1 MRITELLE
9 ARLNPR
15 DFYRLERL
23 NNLIKR
29 LETGKPF
36 INDEN
41 EEPVI
46 IKASS
51 EEIEN
56 LKSVALSFG
65 NKEVITKDAISKL
78 MPNTIGGVAL
88 STLFKDGGLGGR
100 GGSKGAGIVVDAI
113 ANVGP
118 AVETWKAIA
127 LFAKLTNRTS
137 NTITIDDLITIKDS
151 LSAQVTRERKKK
163 SKVETAVVRQLISV
177 PDYNGKVKD
186 TISIKIDVGLGSF
199 QRAMAASPEDAPL
212 WGRIQGILRFV
223 NGDPALTRYNKI
235 FASNGRVDPIKIA
248 VVGGKGEK
256 TDVQTSYLSPD
267 GTSKPLSSLTFSV
280 KAGSNKVSQ
289 SSGTTIEG
297 IRTMYKM
304 LGLSEQQANAAVKSS
319 KFLEKIGSEDDMQS
333 LGRIE
338 SIKSIFATAVRE
350 VHSDLGKEG
359 NTSEKQFLN
368 NFFKQIKNSITGGAN
383 MIMVDFNANGSYY
396 KFNPHVISNLVDH
409 VDVEAKLGT
418 QGRPTITIYDKNSN
432 SNLLQIRLEVQS
444 GGRLTFHVELD
455 KNFKNLASSVGKPQQ
470 AIDPTKIS
478 REPSPK
484 LINSPKSVPVT
495 SPNIDN
501 STPGIRNQRKT
512 MTGSK
517 EMMGREPINTPGQ
530 N

>member
-1 MRITELLE
+1 
-9 ARLNPR
+9 
-15 DFYRLERL
+15 
-23 NNLIKR
+23 
-29 LETGKPF
+29 
-36 INDEN
+36 
-41 EEPVI
+41 
-46 IKASS
+46 
-51 EEIEN
+51 
-56 LKSVALSFG
+56 
-65 NKEVITKDAISKL
+65 
-78 MPNTIGGVAL
+78 
-88 STLFKDGGLGGR
+88 
-100 GGSKGAGIVVDAI
+100 
-113 ANVGP
+113 
-118 AVETWKAIA
+118 
-127 LFAKLTNRTS
+127 
-137 NTITIDDLITIKDS
+137 
-151 LSAQVTRERKKK
+151 
-163 SKVETAVVRQLISV
+163 
-177 PDYNGKVKD
+177 
-186 TISIKIDVGLGSF
+186 
-199 QRAMAASPEDAPL
+199 
-212 WGRIQGILRFV
+212 
-223 NGDPALTRYNKI
+223 
-235 FASNGRVDPIKIA
+235 
-248 VVGGKGEK
+248 
-256 TDVQTSYLSPD
+256 
-267 GTSKPLSSLTFSV
+267 
-280 KAGSNKVSQ
+280 
-289 SSGTTIEG
+289 
-297 IRTMYKM
+297 MYKM

-396 KFNPHVISNLVDH
+396 KFNPKVISNLVDH